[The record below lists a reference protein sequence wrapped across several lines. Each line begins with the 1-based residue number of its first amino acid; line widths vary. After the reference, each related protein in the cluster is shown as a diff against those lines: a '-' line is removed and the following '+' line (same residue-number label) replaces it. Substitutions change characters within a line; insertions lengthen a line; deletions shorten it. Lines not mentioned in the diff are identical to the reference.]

1 MDGSR
6 YGCLVE
12 CTLLKLMFLL
22 IEEKRRIFVEFSVS
36 VFLILIIFFPFIYGL
51 GSVDKKKEKENVN
64 FGEIF
69 RLFFTLYVLI

>member
-1 MDGSR
+1 MYTPQIDVSSYRKKGKKKGR
-6 YGCLVE
+6 N
-12 CTLLKLMFLL
+12 
-22 IEEKRRIFVEFSVS
+22 FVDFSVS

>member
-1 MDGSR
+1 MDGLR

-36 VFLILIIFFPFIYGL
+36 VFLILIIFFPFIHRL
-51 GSVDKKKEKENVN
+51 GPVDKQKEKEKERRALEKILVY
-64 FGEIF
+64 F
-69 RLFFTLYVLI
+69 YVLI